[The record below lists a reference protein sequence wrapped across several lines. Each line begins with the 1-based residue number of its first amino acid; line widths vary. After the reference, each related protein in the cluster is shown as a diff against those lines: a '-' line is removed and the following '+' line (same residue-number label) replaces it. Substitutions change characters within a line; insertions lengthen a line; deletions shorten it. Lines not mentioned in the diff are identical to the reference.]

1 MRKVSE
7 SKKMAKKKSDNLISL
22 ISYYDGLRSNI
33 VVNPEKVLK
42 KTKAIGEGKKYW
54 KHFSKE
60 TQKVMRRIGRS
71 HRVKVMVRANRIL
84 QFISIV
90 YFMIVVV
97 AALLYQMGPLPKTFY
112 WLLSFPSLIS
122 LFIIVDI
129 SLLILSLT
137 RYEIKKYTG
146 ESVKEEKIVKQRL
159 KEAAQYYIDKL
170 KESIERHELKPKDY
184 EIKLHRTDYKGIKI
198 VKKPGILR
206 GHYLAI
212 VNIKNKGK
220 MGV

>member
-1 MRKVSE
+1 MLGKVPK
-7 SKKMAKKKSDNLISL
+7 SKKMAGKISDNLISL
-22 ISYYDGLRSNI
+22 IGYYDGLRSDI

-42 KTKAIGEGKKYW
+42 KTKAVGEDRKYW

-60 TQKVMRRIGRS
+60 TQKVISRIGRS
-71 HRVKVMVRANRIL
+71 HRIRVMVRVNRIL
-84 QFISIV
+84 QFVGIV

-97 AALLYQMGPLPKTFY
+97 AALLFQREALPPEFW

-122 LFIIVDI
+122 LFIIIDI

-146 ESVKEEKIVKQRL
+146 ARVKEEKVVKQRL
-159 KEAAQYYIDKL
+159 KEATQHYIDKL
-170 KESIERHELKPKDY
+170 KENIEAHELEPEDY
-184 EIKLHRTDYKGIKI
+184 EMKLHRTDYRRIEI

-206 GHYLAI
+206 RHYLAI
-212 VNIKNKGK
+212 VNVKK
-220 MGV
+220 

>member
-1 MRKVSE
+1 MLGKVSK
-7 SKKMAKKKSDNLISL
+7 SKKTAKKMSDNLVSL
-22 ISYYDGLRSNI
+22 IGYYDGLRSDI

-42 KTKAIGEGKKYW
+42 KTKAIGEGKRYW
-54 KHFSKE
+54 KDFTKE
-60 TQKVMRRIGRS
+60 TRKVIGRIGRS
-71 HRVKVMVRANRIL
+71 HRVRVMVRVNRIL

-97 AALLYQMGPLPKTFY
+97 AAVLFQRMALPTGFH

-122 LFIIVDI
+122 LFIVVDI

-137 RYEIKKYTG
+137 RYEVKKYTREG
-146 ESVKEEKIVKQRL
+146 VKGEKIVKQRL

-170 KESIERHELKPKDY
+170 TENIEKHELKPEDY
-184 EIKLHRTDYKGIKI
+184 EIKLHRTDYEGIKI
-198 VKKPGILR
+198 VEKPGILR

-212 VNIKNKGK
+212 VNIKK
-220 MGV
+220 

>member
-1 MRKVSE
+1 VLGKISK
-7 SKKMAKKKSDNLISL
+7 SKKMATKVSDNLISL
-22 ISYYDGLRSNI
+22 IGYYDGLRSDI

-42 KTKAIGEGKKYW
+42 KTKAIGEDRKYW

-60 TQKVMRRIGRS
+60 TQKVISRIGRS
-71 HRVKVMVRANRIL
+71 HRIRIMVKANRIL
-84 QFISIV
+84 QFVSIV
-90 YFMIVVV
+90 FFMIVVV
-97 AALLYQMGPLPKTFY
+97 AAVLFQREALPSEFW

-137 RYEIKKYTG
+137 RYEIKKYRIAR
-146 ESVKEEKIVKQRL
+146 VKEEKIVKQRL
-159 KEAAQYYIDKL
+159 KEATQHYIDKL
-170 KESIERHELKPKDY
+170 KENIESHELEPEDY
-184 EIKLHRTDYKGIKI
+184 QMKLHRTDYKGIEI

-212 VNIKNKGK
+212 VNIKK
-220 MGV
+220 

>member
-1 MRKVSE
+1 MGKVSE
-7 SKKMAKKKSDNLISL
+7 SKKMAEKISDNLIFL
-22 ISYYDGLRSNI
+22 IGYYDGLRNDV

-42 KTKAIGEGKKYW
+42 KTKAIGEDRKYW

-60 TQKVMRRIGRS
+60 TRKVIGRIGRS
-71 HRVKVMVRANRIL
+71 HRIRVMVRVNRIL
-84 QFISIV
+84 QFVSIV

-97 AALLYQMGPLPKTFY
+97 AALLFQREVLPQTFW

-122 LFIIVDI
+122 LFILVDI

-137 RYEIKKYTG
+137 RYEIKKYAG
-146 ESVKEEKIVKQRL
+146 ARVKEEKIVKQRL
-159 KEAAQYYIDKL
+159 KEATQHYIDKL
-170 KESIERHELKPKDY
+170 KENIEMHELEPEDY
-184 EIKLHRTDYKGIKI
+184 EMKLHRTDYKGIEI

-212 VNIKNKGK
+212 VNVKK
-220 MGV
+220 

>member
-1 MRKVSE
+1 MGKVSE
-7 SKKMAKKKSDNLISL
+7 NKKTAKKLSDNLISV
-22 ISYYDGLRSNI
+22 IGYYDGLRSDI

-42 KTKAIGEGKKYW
+42 KTKAIGEGRRYW
-54 KHFSKE
+54 KLFSKE
-60 TQKVMRRIGRS
+60 TQKVIRRIGRS
-71 HRVKVMVRANRIL
+71 HRVKVMVRVNRVL

-97 AALLYQMGPLPKTFY
+97 AALLFQREVLPEQFW

-122 LFIIVDI
+122 LFILVDI

-137 RYEIKKYTG
+137 RYEIKKYTRG
-146 ESVKEEKIVKQRL
+146 RVKEEKIVKHRL

-170 KESIERHELKPKDY
+170 KENIEKYGLKPEDF
-184 EIKLHRTDYKGIKI
+184 EIKLHRTDYKGIEI

-206 GHYLAI
+206 GHYRAI
-212 VNIKNKGK
+212 VDIKNKGK